1 MPNRTVNHNNRNRAA
16 YQVDGN
22 TVRRME
28 AMPDYRKERR
38 DRQEREREEE
48 LRKRRRAA
56 ARNQEKAL
64 RMSKSYV
71 VFLTMAVTVFG
82 IFCGAYIK
90 LQSDVTARMKAIASL
105 ESQVTDLKA
114 DNDEAYKRINTAVAD
129 IFPCISRYS
138 NTITSAW
145 FSSAYL
151 MIAPA
156 IFFPSS
162 IFRRFVYAHLP
173 RDCAEPCSLWNFRI
187 RPSVRYIQSF
197 SLG

>member
-64 RMSKSYV
+64 RPFRRVNLCSKRSKPLNACTFLSINKRNGLQNFFKYYISV
-71 VFLTMAVTVFG
+71 AVF
-82 IFCGAYIK
+82 
-90 LQSDVTARMKAIASL
+90 
-105 ESQVTDLKA
+105 SQGKA
-114 DNDEAYKRINTAVAD
+114 DSCT
-129 IFPCISRYS
+129 C
-138 NTITSAW
+138 
-145 FSSAYL
+145 
-151 MIAPA
+151 
-156 IFFPSS
+156 
-162 IFRRFVYAHLP
+162 
-173 RDCAEPCSLWNFRI
+173 
-187 RPSVRYIQSF
+187 
-197 SLG
+197 G

>member
-71 VFLTMAVTVFG
+71 VFLTMAETVFG
-82 IFCGAYIK
+82 I
-90 LQSDVTARMKAIASL
+90 
-105 ESQVTDLKA
+105 
-114 DNDEAYKRINTAVAD
+114 YKRINTAVDLDVIKEKAINELGMFYATQD
-129 IFPCISRYS
+129 QIVYYS
-138 NTITSAW
+138 VDKTDYMNQYNEI
-145 FSSAYL
+145 
-151 MIAPA
+151 P
-156 IFFPSS
+156 
-162 IFRRFVYAHLP
+162 
-173 RDCAEPCSLWNFRI
+173 
-187 RPSVRYIQSF
+187 Q
-197 SLG
+197 

>member
-1 MPNRTVNHNNRNRAA
+1 MPSRTVNHNNRNRPA

-56 ARNQEKAL
+56 ARNQAKAL

-90 LQSDVTARMKAIASL
+90 LQSDVTARMKKIASL

-114 DNDEAYKRINTAVAD
+114 DNDEAYKRINTAVDLDVIKEKAINELGMFYATQD
-129 IFPCISRYS
+129 QIVYYS
-138 NTITSAW
+138 VDKTDYMNQYNEI
-145 FSSAYL
+145 
-151 MIAPA
+151 P
-156 IFFPSS
+156 
-162 IFRRFVYAHLP
+162 
-173 RDCAEPCSLWNFRI
+173 
-187 RPSVRYIQSF
+187 Q
-197 SLG
+197 

>member
-38 DRQEREREEE
+38 GRQEREREEE

-82 IFCGAYIK
+82 VFCGAYIK

-114 DNDEAYKRINTAVAD
+114 DNDEAYKRINTAVDLDAIKAKAID
-129 IFPCISRYS
+129 ELGMFYATQDQIVYYS
-138 NTITSAW
+138 VDKTDYMNQYNEI
-145 FSSAYL
+145 
-151 MIAPA
+151 P
-156 IFFPSS
+156 
-162 IFRRFVYAHLP
+162 
-173 RDCAEPCSLWNFRI
+173 
-187 RPSVRYIQSF
+187 Q
-197 SLG
+197 

>member
-1 MPNRTVNHNNRNRAA
+1 
-16 YQVDGN
+16 
-22 TVRRME
+22 ME

-56 ARNQEKAL
+56 ARNQAKAL

-90 LQSDVTARMKAIASL
+90 LQSDVTARMKKIASL

-114 DNDEAYKRINTAVAD
+114 DNDEAYKRINTAVDLDAIKAKAID
-129 IFPCISRYS
+129 ELGMFYATQDQIVYYS
-138 NTITSAW
+138 VDKTDYMNQYNEI
-145 FSSAYL
+145 
-151 MIAPA
+151 P
-156 IFFPSS
+156 
-162 IFRRFVYAHLP
+162 
-173 RDCAEPCSLWNFRI
+173 
-187 RPSVRYIQSF
+187 Q
-197 SLG
+197 